1 MILSVAGVA
10 FFHYPL
16 LGCVPRLRVVVR
28 AGHGLLWVVRNGT
41 VGARLKDEL
50 NHSVV
55 DVLGQIRASCR
66 SNNPESSMSSGQA
79 KSLNSILP
87 YYKQSKVC
95 VCLQT
100 QIV

>member
-50 NHSVV
+50 NHSVA
-55 DVLGQIRASCR
+55 DILGQIRASCR

-79 KSLNSILP
+79 KSIYSILF
-87 YYKQSKVC
+87 Y
-95 VCLQT
+95 CLIT
-100 QIV
+100 IVYDH